1 MSIPDNY
8 DLFLKHQA
16 DQDSKLEKMPVCS
29 ICEEHIQEDR
39 VYVING
45 DIVCPY
51 CLEDEYGHNVEDLME
66 E

>member
-29 ICEEHIQEDR
+29 IGEEHIQEDR
-39 VYVING
+39 VYVIDG

-51 CLEDEYGHNVEDLME
+51 CLEEEYGHNVEDLME
-66 E
+66 D